1 MGFCRITGYSL
12 AEVLYKNCRFLQGS
26 CSDQES
32 RVQLRAAINAGRACV
47 VQLMN
52 FRKNGDPFVN
62 LLSITPIHDA
72 NGTLTHYVGIQ
83 SDITELVNHRK
94 AELAARHAAL
104 QAAAATE
111 AKSQFL
117 ARMSHEIRTP
127 LNGMIAVGQLLAE
140 TSLSPAQWD
149 LVNTIRCSGETL
161 LTLITDILDFSRIEA
176 NKLVLTAAVFSLQT
190 VVEAAMEIAGLRA
203 AQKRLQMAYHISSG
217 IPRLLC
223 GDAQRLQ
230 QVLLNVLNNAVKF
243 TESGEILLEIWAEPP
258 VTPGSASP
266 VTPSASLVTQSSAQD
281 SGSGVTSDARGSSGS
296 GVAPGGPEEWPTRLI
311 RFSVKDTG
319 IGISAPDLGKLFK
332 SFSQVDASVTRSYGG
347 SGLGLVIS
355 KRLAEAMGG
364 RMWAESAIDW
374 PILVDASVTR
384 SYGGSGLGL
393 VISKRLAE
401 AMGGRMWAESA
412 GPGHGSTFSWSIAVK
427 FPQGGRN
434 STVNTAA
441 KSRRSSVLLSAAKQ
455 QRQQQQQQ
463 QHNSGSDGSGLRG
476 DLNLAGVL
484 GLAPGFS
491 NPGGGGFCQD
501 SDETCS
507 VVSSDA
513 GTFGSERE
521 TISLLSLPAGH
532 KLHRAAAA
540 AAANSSAAAAAA
552 LTPQGSA
559 NLAAAVDA
567 STPLAA
573 AAGAAA
579 AGGFAGL
586 SSSPAVHSPLTHS
599 LLLQQQQQQQQQQ
612 FGGPY
617 SSAAAAAAAAPGE
630 AAMPLLRGKRVLLVE
645 PCRVVRSVL
654 ALALRSWG
662 CFVCAVPCEAAAM
675 QQLVLN
681 GTLHVSPG
689 SAAAILAEAEAAAAG
704 SSSSS
709 SSSGVLQLEHAPDM
723 DERTFCCSGPYDC
736 VLLDMHHTRLL
747 SALTL
752 CEDREAAR
760 LVFMGWPVLQLEEH
774 WRPGSRQLGYVTV
787 TRPLRQG
794 RLKLALEEVLVMSLD
809 PVAPDSPHGSSSS
822 IGGGMK
828 QQGCGLDA
836 VAGGSKTAALRVLL
850 AEDNAIN
857 MKVATGIL
865 ARIGVQQV
873 AQAVNGAEAL
883 AAVEARGGGDAF
895 DVLLIDLH
903 MPLMGG
909 MECVSCFKQRYP
921 HSRSVLVAVTA
932 DAFEDTRDR
941 CLEAGFDAWL
951 AKPFRVEDLVKVI
964 SDSQARL
971 QQSSGSSSGAAAGA
985 WKQ

>member
-1 MGFCRITGYSL
+1 MDAVKEGITIADCSKPDMPLMYVNMGFCRITGYSL

-47 VQLMN
+47 AQLMN

-281 SGSGVTSDARGSSGS
+281 SGSGVTSDARGSIGS

-332 SFSQVDASVTRSYGG
+332 SFSQ
-347 SGLGLVIS
+347 
-355 KRLAEAMGG
+355 
-364 RMWAESAIDW
+364 
-374 PILVDASVTR
+374 VDASVTR

-455 QRQQQQQQ
+455 QRQQQQ
-463 QHNSGSDGSGLRG
+463 HNSGSDGSGLRG

-521 TISLLSLPAGH
+521 TISLL
-532 KLHRAAAA
+532 
-540 AAANSSAAAAAA
+540 
-552 LTPQGSA
+552 
-559 NLAAAVDA
+559 
-567 STPLAA
+567 
-573 AAGAAA
+573 
-579 AGGFAGL
+579 
-586 SSSPAVHSPLTHS
+586 
-599 LLLQQQQQQQQQQ
+599 
-612 FGGPY
+612 
-617 SSAAAAAAAAPGE
+617 
-630 AAMPLLRGKRVLLVE
+630 
-645 PCRVVRSVL
+645 
-654 ALALRSWG
+654 
-662 CFVCAVPCEAAAM
+662 
-675 QQLVLN
+675 
-681 GTLHVSPG
+681 
-689 SAAAILAEAEAAAAG
+689 
-704 SSSSS
+704 
-709 SSSGVLQLEHAPDM
+709 
-723 DERTFCCSGPYDC
+723 GPYDC

-760 LVFMGWPVLQLEEH
+760 LVFMGWPGQGEVEAAAPQFDMEFELPVTPPVAAAAAGTQQQQQQQQGGLALQLQRSPSGANVAAAAAAAAAAVPAVLQLEEH

-822 IGGGMK
+822 IGGGSDGYLAVTAAAAAAAAAGLGHQSDLHMDLQQQQQQQGAGEVLAIQQHQQQQLHVEQQPHEHPDSRLAAAAAVK

-971 QQSSGSSSGAAAGA
+971 QQSSGSSSSSAAAGA